1 MGKMRFPNEVRE
13 GQILHYFAYMRY
25 KQTHDEQSNSPSA
38 ESRMV
43 IARGWVEMEI

>member
-25 KQTHDEQSNSPSA
+25 KQTHDE
-38 ESRMV
+38 
-43 IARGWVEMEI
+43 